1 MADKVTRPPDKYD
14 LWLADVLN
22 MDPAEVVARRRPDP
36 TAAVGAAAASKAKPN
51 TPELFASP
59 QANPFDAPEAQLEIE
74 KLTVSKLQEL
84 TVEQAQNVRS
94 DFLTAIANVKSK
106 KKAEADAEETKREQ
120 MVTLVITVMLLP
132 AGPVVEAAAN
142 GLAGPQLQSTLAD
155 FIANNATSL
164 ESKFGSRGAQIANK
178 SFDLITDKALSS
190 LAEKFDAGKA
200 KKALEAGVDKLK
212 DKSIKFAASS
222 DKGKCIE
229 AYLDAV
235 GQSANNSMHNLTD
248 VILTTKTYSEAL
260 AYYKLFH
267 TPMQA
272 IYETLLAQ
280 QVEDM
285 LSEIK
290 EPLAQHGEET
300 TISATEGGTTT
311 GLDEIVKVDFY
322 GRKRLAHVSRTT
334 TVGLF
339 LSGKPSYGFQ
349 KWVTPDMEETA
360 AKLVKEEVS
369 ADVFKG
375 QHVPDPQCE
384 PGERVVSVKVKGA
397 ERLMLIGIEDEGI
410 FWREY
415 GVRRFK
421 QWAEGEEDERLFR
434 SRGSLQIG
442 GINEVPLA
450 SIKDVPAG

>member
-1 MADKVTRPPDKYD
+1 M
-14 LWLADVLN
+14 
-22 MDPAEVVARRRPDP
+22 
-36 TAAVGAAAASKAKPN
+36 
-51 TPELFASP
+51 
-59 QANPFDAPEAQLEIE
+59 
-74 KLTVSKLQEL
+74 
-84 TVEQAQNVRS
+84 
-94 DFLTAIANVKSK
+94 TAIANVKSR
-106 KKAEADAEETKREQ
+106 KKAEADAEEAKREQ

-142 GLAGPQLQSTLAD
+142 GLAGPQLQSTLAE
-155 FIANNATSL
+155 FIADNATSL
-164 ESKFGSRGAQIANK
+164 ESKFGARGAEIANK

-248 VILTTKTYSEAL
+248 VMLTTKTYSEAL

-267 TPMQA
+267 TPMQS

-280 QVEDM
+280 QVDDM

-290 EPLAQHGEET
+290 EPLAQHGEEA

-311 GLDEIVKVDFY
+311 GLDEIVKVDLY
-322 GRKRLAHVSRTT
+322 GRKRLAHVSRLTT
-334 TVGLF
+334 FGPF
-339 LSGKPSYGFQ
+339 LNGKPSYGFQ

-360 AKLVKEEVS
+360 AKLVNEEVS

-415 GVRRFK
+415 GVRQFK

-434 SRGSLQIG
+434 SRGALQIG
-442 GINEVPLA
+442 GIDEVPLA
-450 SIKDVPAG
+450 SIKDVPVS